1 MCNVFC
7 LKVHTFG
14 LRSNEQGLRILS
26 LDHLGTIAARL
37 RKDAVTSTK
46 QDNDEIIDI
55 LSKVHTCIAMIA
67 VIIVCLCDQV
77 LQCRAE
83 SKTPSPTEI
92 GQLVCHM
99 CCIYCQVVHLV
110 G

>member
-1 MCNVFC
+1 M
-7 LKVHTFG
+7 
-14 LRSNEQGLRILS
+14 RSNEQGLRVLS

-55 LSKVHTCIAMIA
+55 LSKVDKVNITCHIYNSCM
-67 VIIVCLCDQV
+67 CNLHLKV
-77 LQCRAE
+77 LQCRME

-92 GQLVCHM
+92 GQLVYHIYILLHM
-99 CCIYCQVVHLV
+99 YCMDFLYVTKCST
-110 G
+110 